1 MKYNSFLYV
10 FIITCSLRPGLS
22 AMESAPLNRPVEE
35 QSVADKII
43 NFFET
48 INKFKAHKDHHTRA
62 AMQKSL
68 AALELMQEKIES
80 SVTIK
85 RLLADAIP
93 DDKLIEATKKMVV
106 REYLEQHASDDDIQR
121 VLSYLSAKAEN
132 KANPNGTADK
142 QLFTDSLNAEKGNE
156 YLQKATNQEQKQE
169 LHARIKKAN
178 LAKVGREIEKKRI
191 IFKPRLENQPLQPA
205 YQQPQWP
212 TYQQQPLAIEWH
224 NNSST
229 GQNYAPQKEI
239 NEQRITTVPQQKR
252 IISSPN
258 QPLRLTYQ
266 QQPAAIKWYNPG
278 NEPSPLPDSFMSL
291 LEHMKARFWL
301 YLKNLTPQSLVNAY
315 QQRKNADN

>member
-1 MKYNSFLYV
+1 MRVLMKYNSFLYV
-10 FIITCSLRPGLS
+10 FIITCSLLPGLS

-62 AMQKSL
+62 AMQKAL

-80 SVTIK
+80 SVAIK
-85 RLLADAIP
+85 RLLADTIP
-93 DDKLIEATKKMVV
+93 DDKLIETTKKMVV
-106 REYLEQHASDDDIQR
+106 EEYLKQGPSDNDIQR
-121 VLSYLSAKAEN
+121 VFSYLSTKAKDN
-132 KANPNGTADK
+132 TDPNGTADK

-156 YLQKATNQEQKQE
+156 YLQKATNQE

-191 IFKPRLENQPLQPA
+191 VFKPRLENQPLQPA
-205 YQQPQWP
+205 YQQPQWL

-229 GQNYAPQKEI
+229 GQNYAPQQEI
-239 NEQRITTVPQQKR
+239 NEQRVTTVPQQKR

-258 QPLRLTYQ
+258 QPLRLTY

-301 YLKNLTPQSLVNAY
+301 YLKNLTPQSLVKAY